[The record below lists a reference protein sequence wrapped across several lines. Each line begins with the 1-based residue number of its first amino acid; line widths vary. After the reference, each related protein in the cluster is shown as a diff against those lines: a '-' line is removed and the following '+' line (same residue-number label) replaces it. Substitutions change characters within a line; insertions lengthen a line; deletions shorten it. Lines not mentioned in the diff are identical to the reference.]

1 MARTNRTL
9 GALLLLPA
17 AATLMAQSSGSAYLK
32 TKVDPGRAGVFV
44 DGKYV
49 GPARN
54 FGAARKYAL
63 PPGEHKVKLVEP
75 RYEDVETTV
84 NLTAGKTADLS
95 QTMKPLPAPKGPFGM
110 IRTEY
115 PSGSSKYAAVY
126 VNDHYMGHAGEFNNS
141 VQGLKLPVGEYD
153 VRIEPESGGAPVKQ
167 HVKVEADKTVIVK

>member
-1 MARTNRTL
+1 MARTFHAL
-9 GALLLLPA
+9 GALLLFPA
-17 AATLMAQSSGSAYLK
+17 AATLMAQSSGSAWLK

-49 GPARN
+49 GPAGN
-54 FGAARKYAL
+54 FGMARKYAL
-63 PPGEHKVKLVEP
+63 APGEHKVKLAEP

-84 NLTAGKTADLS
+84 TLAAGKTSELRQS
-95 QTMKPLPAPKGPFGM
+95 MKPLPAPKGPFGM

-115 PSGSSKYAAVY
+115 PAGSNKFAAVY

-153 VRIEPESGGAPVKQ
+153 VRIEPENGGTPIKQ
-167 HVKVEADKTVIVK
+167 HVKVEADKTVVVK

>member
-1 MARTNRTL
+1 MARIHHLLT
-9 GALLLLPA
+9 ALLYIPA

-54 FGAARKYAL
+54 FGVARKYTL
-63 PPGEHKVKLVEP
+63 PPGEHKIRLVEP

-84 NLTAGKTADLS
+84 TLAAGKTADLN
-95 QTMKPLPAPKGPFGM
+95 QTMKALPAPKGPFGM

-115 PSGSSKYAAVY
+115 PAGSNKFAAVY

-153 VRIEPESGGAPVKQ
+153 VRIEPEGGGTPIRQ
-167 HVKVEADKTVIVK
+167 HVKVEADKTVVVK